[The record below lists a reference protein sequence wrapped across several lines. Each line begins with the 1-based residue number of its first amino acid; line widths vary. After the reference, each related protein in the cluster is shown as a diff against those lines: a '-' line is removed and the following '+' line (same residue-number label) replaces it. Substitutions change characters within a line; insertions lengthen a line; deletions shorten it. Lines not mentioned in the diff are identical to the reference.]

1 MAHSAI
7 HFSIGMIA
15 GSIATFPT
23 IITAWRN
30 STPLA
35 KKIRRWLLISYATGI
50 YAIIPSLLGWIGVP
64 ASICQ
69 GWWMNIFLLHPLI
82 NKIGETGRLFPAIIA
97 VFLCFV
103 VPYLI
108 ILVALFQA
116 KKKHTSVH

>member
-15 GSIATFPT
+15 GSIVTFPPL
-23 IITAWRN
+23 IKAWLAN
-30 STPLA
+30 SPLT
-35 KKIRRWLLISYATGI
+35 KKIRRWLLISYAAGI
-50 YAIIPSLLGWIGVP
+50 YAIIPSLLGWVGMP
-64 ASICQ
+64 ASFCD

-82 NKIGETGRLFPAIIA
+82 NKLGTTGRLIPATIA

-108 ILVALFQA
+108 ILAAIFRA
-116 KKKHTSVH
+116 KKEKERIR